1 MRTFLKKIKGAGRKI
16 GAAGKKIGAIGKKAG
31 LVIVDKLRKHPIMC
45 NIVLSILM
53 GVILETLGRQR
64 SDFSSILD
72 FADQRTRM
80 FLYNILIIFLSYSI
94 VLVVKRRLFTYI
106 VVTLLWSVIGI
117 VNWMM
122 LNTRNTPFTYVDVT
136 LLKSVLPVMSNY
148 FTPMEIIS
156 MGALILIALVL
167 LVVAFMYLPMEK
179 RLKRKRGFLQLIV
192 ICAAFSGVTALG
204 FKTGDLTDQIHNI
217 LLAFNDYGTSYCF
230 AITALKNGIDKPSD
244 YSQEK
249 IKSIEDQTDKAVAD
263 MEEKEKENNETVKKP
278 NIIFVQLESH
288 FDITQVKG
296 VTFNKD
302 PLPNFH
308 KYMKEYSSGQ
318 LSMPSYGAGTANSE
332 FELITGMNLDH
343 FGAAEYPYKTVL
355 QDTTTESMAT
365 VLKEQGYTAHAIH
378 DNSAAFYDRDLVFSQ
393 LGFDT
398 FTTKETMN
406 VQKWTENGWAKD
418 AILTG
423 CINDSLDSTE
433 GQDYVYCISVQGHG
447 DYPTTE
453 VIENPD
459 IVVTGGIE
467 DEAMKNKYTYYA
479 NQVYQM
485 DQFVGDLI
493 HSLEKR
499 NEETILVMY
508 GDHLPSLNIEDENLT
523 YGNKYETSYFIWD
536 NMGLSKQDGT
546 IEAYD
551 LGSEILK
558 KCNIHNGVMNSFHQT
573 RKGTENYQEDM
584 KNLQYDMLYGKQY
597 VWDQENPFTATDIT
611 FGIRDLEVTKAYET
625 DDSVFIVGNNF
636 TNYAEVYVDDVQLN
650 TTFHNEHLLEVPKD
664 SLEDGD
670 TFTVSIVSRAPRV
683 LRTSKPY
690 LYKNSGN

>member
-1 MRTFLKKIKGAGRKI
+1 M
-16 GAAGKKIGAIGKKAG
+16 
-31 LVIVDKLRKHPIMC
+31 
-45 NIVLSILM
+45 
-53 GVILETLGRQR
+53 
-64 SDFSSILD
+64 
-72 FADQRTRM
+72 
-80 FLYNILIIFLSYSI
+80 
-94 VLVVKRRLFTYI
+94 
-106 VVTLLWSVIGI
+106 
-117 VNWMM
+117 
-122 LNTRNTPFTYVDVT
+122 
-136 LLKSVLPVMSNY
+136 
-148 FTPMEIIS
+148 
-156 MGALILIALVL
+156 
-167 LVVAFMYLPMEK
+167 
-179 RLKRKRGFLQLIV
+179 
-192 ICAAFSGVTALG
+192 G

-217 LLAFNDYGTSYCF
+217 LLAFDDYGTSYCF
-230 AITALKNGIDKPSD
+230 AITALKNGIDKPSN
-244 YSQEK
+244 YSEK
-249 IKSIEDQTDKAVAD
+249 TIDNIEDRTNKAVAK
-263 MEEKEKENNETVKKP
+263 MEEDEKKNHETVKKP

-332 FELITGMNLDH
+332 FEVITGMNLDH

-406 VQKWTENGWAKD
+406 IKKWTENGWAKD
-418 AILTG
+418 SVLTG
-423 CINDSLDSTE
+423 CINDSLNSTDGE
-433 GQDYVYCISVQGHG
+433 DYIYCISVQGHG

-453 VIENPD
+453 VIENPE
-459 IVVTGGIE
+459 IKVTGGID

-485 DQFVGDLI
+485 DQFVGDLVK
-493 HSLEKR
+493 SLEKR

-508 GDHLPSLNIEDENLT
+508 GDHLPSLNIENEDLT

-536 NMGLSKQDGT
+536 NMGLQKEDGV

-573 RKGTENYQEDM
+573 RKGTKNYQEDM

-597 VWDQENPFTATDIT
+597 VWNQENPFKATDIT

-636 TNYAEVYVDDVQLN
+636 TNYAEVYVDDVQIN
-650 TTFHNEHLLEVPKD
+650 TTYHNEHLLEVPKD

-670 TFTVSIVSRAPRV
+670 TFTVSIVSKAPRV

-690 LYKNSGN
+690 VYKEK